1 MADIFEY
8 LEIISDGEGDSL
20 RKAAAIAVSRSE
32 ALYPFLEKSSN
43 ISEFNSRLALVQDKI
58 DGMIQDACE
67 EFNYADTDHISK
79 IVHGQIELLA
89 ADVEDGDN
97 YYTRRDELPKA
108 GEHGEL
114 SGEPS
119 PKLNPDT
126 AGDEWHT
133 SQEAPEIDSVR
144 HRKELQHPQDRAD
157 YVADLEMDHPLVNRV
172 NADIP
177 MQPEFNVGDNTK
189 VFPNKGQARPV
200 ASKKKIGNIRDLAYD
215 LKEKA
220 SIIFEQEIP
229 DNKKEN
235 AIEQLMQDD
244 KYNELSHNIKDAVV
258 EIARDGGKKYGKK
271 KLLR

>member
-1 MADIFEY
+1 
-8 LEIISDGEGDSL
+8 
-20 RKAAAIAVSRSE
+20 
-32 ALYPFLEKSSN
+32 
-43 ISEFNSRLALVQDKI
+43 
-58 DGMIQDACE
+58 MIQDACE
-67 EFNYADTDHISK
+67 EFGYADTEHISR

-133 SQEAPEIDSVR
+133 FQEAPEIESVR
-144 HRKELQHPQDRAD
+144 NRKELQHPQDRAD

-172 NADIP
+172 DADSP

-189 VFPNKGQARPV
+189 VFPNKGQAQPV
-200 ASKKKIGNIRDLAYD
+200 SASKKKIGNIRDLAHD
-215 LKEKA
+215 FKEKA
-220 SIIFEQEIP
+220 STIFEQEIP

-235 AIEQLMQDD
+235 AIKHLMQDG
-244 KYNELSHNIKDAVV
+244 KYNNLPDNVKEALVDV
-258 EIARDGGKKYGKK
+258 AREGGQKYSKK
-271 KLLR
+271 KLPR